1 MYEAIFHSV
10 PMIVIPLA
18 VDMWDNAARIES
30 KAMGLQLDSRMITE
44 ETLFEAIS
52 EVLGNKR

>member
-1 MYEAIFHSV
+1 
-10 PMIVIPLA
+10 MIVIPLA